1 MLLHKSVLTLVGC
14 LCRSWDFM
22 NLLHYIDS
30 NCICVMCDDTLR
42 LRAVQTLISSTE
54 YVDRMKNFERRTFEF
69 NVVCFHI

>member
-1 MLLHKSVLTLVGC
+1 MFFCAKWKIIN
-14 LCRSWDFM
+14 R
-22 NLLHYIDS
+22 HYLRRFCIKVFDS

>member
-1 MLLHKSVLTLVGC
+1 
-14 LCRSWDFM
+14 M

-69 NVVCFHI
+69 NVVFFFIFKKSFRRFRVKVKVV